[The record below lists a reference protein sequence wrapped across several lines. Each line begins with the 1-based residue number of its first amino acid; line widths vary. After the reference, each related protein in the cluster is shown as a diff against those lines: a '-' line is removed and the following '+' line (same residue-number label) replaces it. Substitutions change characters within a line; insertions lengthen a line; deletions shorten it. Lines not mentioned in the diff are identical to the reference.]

1 MGHLMLT
8 KNNLFKKIFF
18 MRFRFKL
25 VLILFS
31 IVSTIFSLF
40 VPFYQ
45 KELIDYLNFSKN
57 FIISYRYFE
66 FIFYIFFFSSISQ
79 IFIYFTKYL
88 ALKEGSFLQS
98 WLSNFTYSK
107 TLRVKSDADNKISVG
122 ESLSIYATDIQTS
135 VAFIDDVFP
144 NFISYFIPII
154 LAPFAIYLI
163 TGLNP
168 FIIALIFTGI
178 LFINIILGLKQGKLF
193 FRNKLHSAL
202 RIGIVSEWILNIR
215 IIRMLGWTEGI
226 EKKIR
231 ESRELET
238 SNRITMVKN
247 AAAINSIGY
256 SSPFLINIFSIYLL
270 HRVDP
275 NGFTAGK
282 IFSLFWLFSVL
293 LTRPMRMIPIM
304 FVSIT
309 DCLTSMRRIQNFW
322 EQELEEYENKL
333 PNYQYTNFF
342 IRIKD
347 LNYIKNDK
355 VLLEN
360 ISLEIKSNEFI
371 AIIGEYGSGKS
382 LIIQALLNLI
392 KTNYKEFTINN
403 QPINEISLS
412 ELRSFFSYVP
422 QDFFVINSSL
432 RDNVAFEYNYT
443 SGDDEKVNNC
453 LELSQFRHENEQFL
467 QGLESNIGERGIN
480 LSGGQKQRISLAR
493 ACYSNRPIILLDDC
507 LSALDIKTQ
516 EKIIAELLNGYWKN
530 KLRILVTHKLSV
542 LNSCDRVIFIKNGKI
557 IENGSFPD
565 LVKNSAEVRNF
576 VSNVVLQD

>member
-1 MGHLMLT
+1 MLT

-45 KELIDYLNFSKN
+45 KELIDYLNFSKDFLIN
-57 FIISYRYFE
+57 YRYFE

-88 ALKEGSFLQS
+88 ALKEGSFLQN

-154 LAPFAIYLI
+154 LAPFAIYFI

-168 FIIALIFTGI
+168 FIIASIFTGV

-193 FRNKLHSAL
+193 FRNKLYSAL

-270 HRVDP
+270 YRVDP

-333 PNYQYTNFF
+333 PNYQYTSFF

-347 LNYIKNDK
+347 LNYIKNEK

-403 QPINEISLS
+403 QSINEIPLS

-422 QDFFVINSSL
+422 QDFFVINSNL

-493 ACYSNRPIILLDDC
+493 ACYSDRPIILLDDC

>member
-1 MGHLMLT
+1 MLT

-45 KELIDYLNFSKN
+45 KELIDYLNFSKDFLIN
-57 FIISYRYFE
+57 YRYFE

-88 ALKEGSFLQS
+88 ALKEGSFLQN

-154 LAPFAIYLI
+154 LAPFAIYFI

-168 FIIALIFTGI
+168 FIIASIFTGV

-193 FRNKLHSAL
+193 FRNKLYSAL

-270 HRVDP
+270 YRVDP

-333 PNYQYTNFF
+333 PNYQYTSFF
-342 IRIKD
+342 IKIKD
-347 LNYIKNDK
+347 LNYIKNEK

-403 QPINEISLS
+403 QSINEIPLS

-422 QDFFVINSSL
+422 QDFFVINSNL

-493 ACYSNRPIILLDDC
+493 ACYSDRPIILLDDC

>member
-1 MGHLMLT
+1 MLT

-45 KELIDYLNFSKN
+45 KELIDYLNFSKDFLIN
-57 FIISYRYFE
+57 YRYFE

-88 ALKEGSFLQS
+88 ALKEGSFLQN

-107 TLRVKSDADNKISVG
+107 TLRVKSDAENKISVG

-154 LAPFAIYLI
+154 LAPFAIYFI

-168 FIIALIFTGI
+168 FIIASIFTGV

-193 FRNKLHSAL
+193 FRNKLYSAL

-270 HRVDP
+270 YRVDP

-333 PNYQYTNFF
+333 PNYQYTSFF

-347 LNYIKNDK
+347 LNYIKNEK

-403 QPINEISLS
+403 QSINEIPLS

-422 QDFFVINSSL
+422 QDFFVINSNL

-493 ACYSNRPIILLDDC
+493 ACYSDRPIILLDDC